1 MLESF
6 MDAVWE
12 AVEDEGYDKNKVTSN
27 VSNRDNVH
35 VRTAISQLLFYRL
48 GASYDRITQILECS
62 HLSTINYYVNKM
74 DRRNYEDYRK
84 LVKVLNKVA
93 DRYEEHISKFK

>member
-12 AVEDEGYDKNKVTSN
+12 AVEDEGYDKDKVTSN

-48 GASYDRITQILECS
+48 GVSYAKITQILDSS

-93 DRYEEHISKFK
+93 DRYEEYLAKFK